1 MVNMVAKMSENKK
14 LLDNLLSSFLS
25 GNIIQTLTNLFKAVW
40 SMIKPIVNALINMFR
55 SFVESLFKGTFFEQI
70 VNGFFNIISSFTA
83 I

>member
-1 MVNMVAKMSENKK
+1 MSENKK